1 MLCLLASCSST
12 QDEGRLDSLL
22 AVQESAETTLE
33 STRMAY
39 EEAPTDRRALYNYA
53 YLLLH
58 EGQGEEALEVI
69 REAQALY
76 APSLRFSY
84 LEAAAYYSLGRHQ
97 SYLATY
103 GDILSWDP
111 ANVDV
116 LATLAEYE
124 HFHFHEEAARSYA
137 ERALDYAP
145 TDSRA
150 LSVMALYEPYFA
162 SLATPLSD
170 RQAPERRK
178 APSLPS
184 THFPIDVETLSAEL
198 STR

>member
-22 AVQESAETTLE
+22 AVQESAEATLE

-39 EEAPTDRRALYNYA
+39 EEAPTDMRALYNYA

-58 EGQGEEALEVI
+58 EGQADLAIEVI
-69 REAQALY
+69 GEAQALY

-84 LEAAAYYSLGRHQ
+84 LEAAAYYEMGRHQ
-97 SYLATY
+97 SYLAVY
-103 GDILSWDP
+103 EDILSWDP

-124 HFHFHEEAARSYA
+124 HFHFHEEAARTYA
-137 ERALDYAP
+137 ERALYYDP
-145 TDSRA
+145 TNRRA

-162 SLATPLSD
+162 SLATALAE
-170 RQAPERRK
+170 QKAPEQRK
-178 APSLPS
+178 APSLPG
-184 THFPIDVETLSAEL
+184 THFPIDIEGLSAEL